1 MAGGYT
7 PAFASLYTGT
17 LYGKWPTAPVW
28 ASLLPLID
36 SHGHIEMTHEAISGM
51 TGWPIDLLRLGIAE
65 LEKPDLG
72 SRSPAEEGCRLVR
85 LDPARSWGWRV
96 VNVQKYRERARDHSR
111 VADGRN
117 AEKLRN
123 WRASKRNPVKPDD
136 TRGNRATLNSDS
148 DSDSNA
154 DSDKSKNKN
163 PPTLRSGGG
172 GARKSNLVP
181 DEFTLTAEI
190 REWSVTEN
198 PELDPETEFAKFH
211 DHEFREPH
219 SDWLRAWRRW
229 VREGKKRGDFAKK
242 PDPNVQ
248 LFAGK
253 PVKWQ

>member
-1 MAGGYT
+1 MAGYT
-7 PAFASLYTGT
+7 PLFASLTTGT
-17 LYGKWPTAPVW
+17 LCGKWPDIG
-28 ASLLPLID
+28 L
-36 SHGHIEMTHEAISGM
+36 
-51 TGWPIDLLRLGIAE
+51 WPIVLSLADRYGIVDVT
-65 LEKPDLG
+65 PDYLCRVTG
-72 SRSPAEEGCRLVR
+72 LQIDAITACMQRFCEPDPFSRSQDAGGARLTLV
-85 LDPARSWGWRV
+85 DTARQWGWQV
-96 VNVQKYRERARDHSR
+96 VNHRAYREKARKETYDAAR

-117 AEKLRN
+117 AERLKT
-123 WRASKRNPVKPDD
+123 RANP
-136 TRGNRATLNSDS
+136 RSSAQNRADPP
-148 DSDSNA
+148 SDSNTNK
-154 DSDKSKNKN
+154 DSNSEKSKN

-172 GARKSNLVP
+172 GVRKSNLVP